1 MTAKRKAKPK
11 KAKSAKGKI
20 AQKAE
25 VKDNKAKTKAK
36 IKRFEVEFYRDW
48 CKGCGI
54 CVAFCPEEV
63 LAMNEKGE
71 PEISKPERCI
81 GCAWCEIRCP
91 DFAVRVEEKKEEEV
105 CEA

>member
-11 KAKSAKGKI
+11 KTKNAKGKI
-20 AQKAE
+20 AKKAD
-25 VKDNKAKTKAK
+25 VKDNKAKAKAK
-36 IKRFEVEFYRDW
+36 KKQFVVEFYRDW

-63 LAMNEKGE
+63 LAMNAKGE
-71 PEISKPERCI
+71 PEISEPERCI

>member
-1 MTAKRKAKPK
+1 MTAKRKAEPKKKKTAKRKVAK
-11 KAKSAKGKI
+11 KAKVKEK
-20 AQKAE
+20 KAG
-25 VKDNKAKTKAK
+25 TKAK
-36 IKRFEVEFYRDW
+36 KRQFAVEFYRDW

-54 CVAFCPEEV
+54 CSAFCPEEV

-71 PEISKPERCI
+71 PEIAKPESCI

-91 DFAVRVEEKKEEEV
+91 DFAVRVAQKKEEEV